1 MIKTVKKTA
10 LSSIVALSLILASPY
25 AAPAAVFQKDPTSV
39 KSSAEVLSQAVSI
52 SQWRPG
58 SLLATLQWTPAPEA
72 SSYRIY
78 KTGSIRPKW
87 RLFAIMPA
95 ASAGRTVA
103 DRPGAIA
110 IYRVMAVIDAKE
122 VLVGEV
128 IYQPVR

>member
-1 MIKTVKKTA
+1 MIKTVKQTA
-10 LSSIVALSLILASPY
+10 LSSIIALSLIFASPY

-39 KSSAEVLSQAVSI
+39 KSSAEVLTQPVSI

-58 SLLATLQWTPAPEA
+58 SLLATLQWTPNASA

-78 KTGSIRPKW
+78 KTGTIRPTW
-87 RLFAIMPA
+87 RLFAIMPGA
-95 ASAGRTVA
+95 AVSRTVA

-110 IYRVMAVIDAKE
+110 IYRVMAVINSRE

>member
-1 MIKTVKKTA
+1 MIKTVRKTA
-10 LSSIVALSLILASPY
+10 LSSILALSLILVLPY
-25 AAPAAVFQKDPTSV
+25 AAPASVSREGATSV
-39 KSSAEVLSQAVSI
+39 RANAEVLSQTVSI

-58 SLLATLQWTPAPEA
+58 SLLATLQWTPNASA

-78 KTGSIRPKW
+78 KTGTIRPTW
-87 RLFAIMPA
+87 RLFAIMPGA
-95 ASAGRTVA
+95 AVSRTVA

-110 IYRVMAVIDAKE
+110 IYRVMAVINSRE

>member
-1 MIKTVKKTA
+1 MIKTVKQTA
-10 LSSIVALSLILASPY
+10 LSSIIALSLIFASPY
-25 AAPAAVFQKDPTSV
+25 SAPGAVSQGGPTSI
-39 KSSAEVLSQAVSI
+39 KSSAEVLTQPVSI

-58 SLLATLQWTPAPEA
+58 SLLATLQWTPSALA

-78 KTGSIRPKW
+78 KTGTIRPTW

-95 ASAGRTVA
+95 AAISRTVA

-110 IYRVMAVIDAKE
+110 VYRVMAVVNSRE

-128 IYQPVR
+128 IYRPTR